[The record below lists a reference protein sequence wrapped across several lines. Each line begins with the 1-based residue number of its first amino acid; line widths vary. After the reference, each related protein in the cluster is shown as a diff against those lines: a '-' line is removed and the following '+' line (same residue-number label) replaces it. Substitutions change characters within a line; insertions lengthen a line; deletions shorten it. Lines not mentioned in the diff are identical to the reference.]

1 MSAFKIRDLSVEPGK
16 TGFTMLPVTR
26 TLRGD
31 LALPV
36 HVTHGSSPGPVLG
49 VLGTV
54 HGDESMPIYALREV
68 KRTFDPRQLAGTLII
83 VPVTNPVA
91 FAGFRRET
99 EEQRENTDL
108 HRAFP
113 GSPSGSLTEMT
124 AWTLGQHVFS
134 QLTALVDLHSGG
146 VGGRTQQRADL
157 NEDATGAL
165 RERSFELCRAFGT
178 GFVHVNFLPTSS
190 AVGCAN
196 DRGIIAAGVELGGAY
211 LPTQMM
217 EVYSQMVL
225 RGVTN
230 LLKLLKMLPGEM
242 ELPPK
247 QFLFTRKE
255 RKEANPTRGGYLISK
270 ADKLE
275 DLGRRVR
282 KDELLGTVVDPYTL
296 EPSEDLRAPCDGL
309 LFFSRMSGVV
319 EAGAKGF
326 AIADAAGLKEVP

>member
-1 MSAFKIRDLSVEPGK
+1 MGVFKIVDLAVEPG
-16 TGFTMLPVTR
+16 TSGFTMLPVTR
-26 TLRGD
+26 TLHGD

-36 HVTHGSSPGPVLG
+36 HVIHGSKPGPALG
-49 VLGTV
+49 LLGTV
-54 HGDESMPIYALREV
+54 HGDEIMPLYAFREV
-68 KRTFDPRQLAGTLII
+68 KRALDPRELAGTLIM

-91 FAGFRRET
+91 FADFRRET
-99 EEQRENTDL
+99 AEQRENTDL

-113 GSPSGSLTEMT
+113 GNPRGSLTEMI
-124 AWTLGQHVFS
+124 AWTLTEQLFPH
-134 QLTALVDLHSGG
+134 LTALVDLHSGG
-146 VGGRTQQRADL
+146 VGGRTQQRTDL
-157 NEDATGAL
+157 NQDASGDI

-178 GFVHVNFLPTSS
+178 GLVHVNFLPPSS

-196 DRGIIAAGVELGGAY
+196 GRGIIAAGVELGGAY
-211 LPTQMM
+211 LPTPMT
-217 EVYSQMVL
+217 EAYSRMTL
-225 RGVTN
+225 HGVTN
-230 LLKLLKMLPGEM
+230 LLKLLKMLPGTM

-247 QFLFTRKE
+247 QFLFTLKE
-255 RKEANPTRGGYLISK
+255 RKEANPTHGGYLISR
-270 ADKLE
+270 ADRLE

-296 EPSEDLRAPCDGL
+296 EPTEDLRAPCDGI